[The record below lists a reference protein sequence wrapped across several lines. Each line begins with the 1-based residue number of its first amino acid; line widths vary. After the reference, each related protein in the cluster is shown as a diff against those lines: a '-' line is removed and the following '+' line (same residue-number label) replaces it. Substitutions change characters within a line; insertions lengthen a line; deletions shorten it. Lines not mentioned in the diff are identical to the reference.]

1 MADDGVPDAVPA
13 SAPPPSPVVAA
24 PGFFATLAGVYTDPI
39 ETFQKIAARPTFLF
53 PLLAIVLVN
62 CAFTFVWLRKA
73 DHVEV
78 VRAQITESG
87 FIDRIPPDQLEG
99 ALQRQA
105 KILPVV
111 AWLGPTVF
119 LPIIMAG
126 LAGLFLFTYRFFYA
140 ADTTFRQSVAVVA
153 WSLCAFYLLA
163 TAMLFLVLS
172 LKGEWSVDPRT
183 VVQAHAGAL
192 VDRSAMSR
200 PLYDLLDSIDIFSAW
215 TIFLLSAGYAA
226 TARRSVGAAAV
237 AILVWWALY
246 VLIKV
251 GIAAAFSS

>member
-1 MADDGVPDAVPA
+1 MADDGVPSSVRP
-13 SAPPPSPVVAA
+13 PVVAA
-24 PGFFATLAGVYTDPI
+24 PGFFPTLAGVYADPI
-39 ETFQKIAARPTFLF
+39 ETFQKIAARPVFLA

-62 CAFTFVWLRKA
+62 CAFTFVWLRKS

-87 FIDRIPPDQLEG
+87 ILDRIPPEQQG
-99 ALQRQA
+99 AVLQRQA
-105 KILPVV
+105 KILPLF
-111 AWLGPTVF
+111 AWLGPLVF

-140 ADTTFRQSVAVVA
+140 ADTTFRQSLAVVA

-163 TAMLFLVLS
+163 TAMLFLVLT

-183 VVQAHAGAL
+183 VVQANAGAL
-192 VDRSAMSR
+192 VDRSETSR
-200 PLYDLLDSIDIFSAW
+200 PLYDLLDSIDLFSAW

-226 TARRSVGAAAV
+226 TARRSVGSAAIG
-237 AILVWWALY
+237 ILAWWGLY